1 MSWFGQSAFYSRFA
15 SVRRAQVAGCVGL
28 AFGVLASMTA
38 CKPSARVPF
47 HEGPRQFIAEDY
59 DSILNR
65 WTRADRL
72 YSFQGIDDV
81 LTVTST
87 FESWDFR
94 WAYVIRYA
102 DDFKLTIDE
111 RKQLL
116 AETLEQAHNHHQFY
130 VTLYG
135 SRYPEGELLA
145 KDPAWIVR
153 LVDDKGHV
161 TQPEEVIKIRKPG
174 ALERTYFPYTSAF
187 RQCYRVRFPARTA
200 DGPSIADDATLVA
213 LRFSGP
219 LGNLELTWL
228 REN

>member
-1 MSWFGQSAFYSRFA
+1 MSWFGQGAFGAGFEG
-15 SVRRAQVAGCVGL
+15 VRRTRSAARLGLLVGALALVA
-28 AFGVLASMTA
+28 A
-38 CKPSARVPF
+38 CKSPPRVPM
-47 HEGPRQFIAEDY
+47 HEGPREFIAEDY
-59 DSILNR
+59 ESILNR
-65 WTRADRL
+65 WTRAERL

-81 LTVTST
+81 LTVTAT
-87 FESWDFR
+87 YESWDFR
-94 WAYVIRYA
+94 WAYVVRYA
-102 DDFKLTIDE
+102 DDFKLSIDE

-130 VTLYG
+130 VSLYG

-145 KDPAWIVR
+145 KEPAWIVR

-161 TQPEEVIKIRKPG
+161 TAPEEIIKIRKPG
-174 ALERTYFPYTSAF
+174 ALERTYFPYTSSW
-187 RQCYRVRFPARTA
+187 RQCFRIRFAARTG
-200 DGPSIADDATLVA
+200 DGPTIADDAALVA